1 MKRKHISFFLSLV
14 MAYTAFN
21 TSVYAEDNGTEDISE
36 TGEDITEAVAE
47 ESDDTETEEIV
58 FEENDSAE
66 EEYFAE
72 EDSDYELS
80 VDGSTAKITGYTG
93 TDTELEIPSDINGY
107 TITGIGSYAFSNCAG
122 LTSVTIPD
130 TVTFIEANAFNGCS
144 SLSKVIIPA
153 SVTKMANRIFYNCS
167 LLQSAGYS
175 GSGADIE
182 FDWEDIPASAFQGA
196 NCLTDVSLSDDT
208 SEIGTDAFADCIKL
222 TSIIIPDQTYVI
234 GTRAF
239 SGCQVLEEIE
249 LVSVTEI
256 KANAFA
262 NCIGLV
268 NVFAAELKTIGN
280 NAFES
285 CRNLENIILTNKLS
299 SVGVSAF
306 QNCKNLTAH
315 YYGSKRQFN
324 ASVSVGSGN
333 DYLKNGILYYAPD
346 AITFKEGVQ
355 ADYEIGRTF
364 KLTPEFT
371 SDNPDVLKDVVW
383 SSDDTGVAQVDENGN
398 VTVKAYG
405 QAVITASSVID
416 KEISGSYTVVV
427 PIPVDSVKMNK
438 TTVSLAAGKTET
450 LKGTVSPADATYPEL
465 TWKSSNTAVA
475 VVDANGK
482 VTAKAVGTATITTSS
497 GNGKKATCKVV
508 VYGWIKQ
515 NNSWKY
521 LNSNGK
527 YTENGWQLIFGKWYY
542 FKNTV
547 MKTGWIA
554 SGGKWYYLNSSG
566 AMVAGWQKVS
576 GKWYYMN
583 GSGAM
588 LTGWQKISG
597 VWYYLESSG
606 AMATGWKKITGV
618 WYYMNSSGAMQT
630 GWHKISGTWY
640 YFKSSGAMVTGTY
653 TIDGKTYRFG
663 SSGAWIS

>member
-1 MKRKHISFFLSLV
+1 MKRKHISFFLSLTLT
-14 MAYTAFN
+14 YTALN
-21 TSVYAEDNGTEDISE
+21 TTVF
-36 TGEDITEAVAE
+36 AE
-47 ESDDTETEEIV
+47 ETENIEDVGEESPDTETEEMTV
-58 FEENDSAE
+58 EEAAVSEQEYLAEENT
-66 EEYFAE
+66 
-72 EDSDYELS
+72 DYELS
-80 VDGSTAKITGYTG
+80 VSGSTAKITGYTG
-93 TDTELEIPSDINGY
+93 TDTVLEIPSEINGY
-107 TITGIGSYAFSNCAG
+107 TITGIGSYAFSDCTDV
-122 LTSVTIPD
+122 TSVIIPD
-130 TVTFIEANAFNGCS
+130 SVTAIDANAFNGCS
-144 SLSKVIIPA
+144 RLSKVVIPA
-153 SVTKMANRIFYNCS
+153 SVTKMANRVFYDCS
-167 LLQSAGYS
+167 QLQSAGYS

-182 FDWEDIPASAFQGA
+182 FGWEEVPVSAFQGA
-196 NCLTDVSLSDDT
+196 NCLTEILLPENT
-208 SEIGTDAFADCIKL
+208 SQISTDAFADCSAL
-222 TSIIIPDQTYVI
+222 TTISISEQTTVI

-239 SGCQVLEEIE
+239 AGCSSLEEIE

-256 KANAFA
+256 NSGAFA
-262 NCIGLV
+262 NCFALT
-268 NVFAAELKTIGN
+268 NVFAAELETIGN

-285 CRNLENIILTNKLS
+285 CRNLENIILTNTLS

-306 QNCKNLTAH
+306 QNCRNLTGH

-324 ASVSVGSGN
+324 AKVSVGSGN
-333 DYLKNGILYYAPD
+333 NYLKNGMLYYAPD
-346 AITFKEGVQ
+346 AIAFKEGEKS
-355 ADYEIGRTF
+355 DYEIGDSF

-371 SDNPDVLKDVVW
+371 SDNPDVLTDIVW
-383 SSDDTGVAQVDENGN
+383 SSDDPGVAEVDENGN
-398 VTVKAYG
+398 VAAKAYG
-405 QAVITASSVID
+405 TTVITASSVID
-416 KEISGSYTVVV
+416 KEIRGSYTVVV

-475 VVDANGK
+475 TVNADGLIA
-482 VTAKAVGTATITTSS
+482 AKTVGTATITAVS
-497 GNGKKATCKVV
+497 GNGKSAASKVI

-515 NNSWKY
+515 NGSWKY

-527 YTENGWQLIFGKWYY
+527 YSDNGWQKISGKWYY

-547 MKTGWIA
+547 MKTGWIS

-566 AMVAGWQKVS
+566 AMVTGWQKVS

-606 AMATGWKKITGV
+606 AMATGWKKISGV